1 MEEFLKVNKKI
12 VSGLYASDMIK
23 LDEMNKF
30 LLKYNLPQQIW
41 DEIEIL

>member
-12 VSGLYASDMIK
+12 RSGLYANDMIK

-30 LLKYNLPQQIW
+30 LLKI
-41 DEIEIL
+41 